1 MGLDAHLASASFAL
15 FGYIRG
21 LSLEVEVAHIGIVH
35 ASPMAVVVV
44 IEIHNNIG
52 VTYGSA
58 TPTPFLIVAE
68 VFTGSLDHT

>member
-1 MGLDAHLASASFAL
+1 MNAHLASATFTL
-15 FGYIRG
+15 FEFVCG

-58 TPTPFLIVAE
+58 PPTPFLIVAE